1 MTSMV
6 GAAATKESIIK
17 AFAFHDIYI
26 DMDPSFYTESCKWK
40 KESLSKM
47 LEHCGKSSAKILG

>member
-1 MTSMV
+1 MV